1 MLETGRVRAG
11 LVGAVL
17 GTIMAATGTAL
28 AAGGSL
34 VGKQPFVNGG
44 ITSDEADVMRQ
55 EATHYP
61 LEITLARRGET
72 PGYNDFVA
80 GAQLRVVDSAGRV
93 VVDRSDAGPIFL
105 ADLPPGSYTIE
116 ATYSGHTKTDHV
128 QVSEAG
134 RTQVTLVWQ

>member
-1 MLETGRVRAG
+1 
-11 LVGAVL
+11 VGATL
-17 GTIMAATGTAL
+17 GALLASGAAL

-34 VGKQPFVNGG
+34 VSKQPFVNGG

-72 PGYNDFVA
+72 PGLNDFVA
-80 GAQLRVVDSAGRV
+80 GAQLRVIDSAGRL
-93 VVDRSDAGPIFL
+93 VVDRTDAGPIFL

-116 ATYSGHTKTDHV
+116 ATYSGQTKTDRV
-128 QVSEAG
+128 QVSNAG
-134 RTQVTLVWQ
+134 RAQVTLLWE